1 VVQGEDF
8 SRLLFERSPVGMN
21 LCRMDG
27 LWLESNPA
35 FLAMLGYSRE
45 EADGKLTYWQLTPR
59 EYDPQ
64 EAVQLES
71 LARTGRYGPYE
82 KEFLRKDGARVPVR
96 LNGFIVEREGER
108 YIWSLIEDITER
120 RRLEASVETERL
132 KAIRAAKLAALGE
145 LAAGVAHEVN
155 NPLAVIEG
163 WLEVLRRT
171 GPSGDPALFGEGLE
185 KIGQAT
191 DRAAE
196 IVRGLRKI
204 ARDDAGAPPRRCSL
218 REVVEQTLDLYR
230 ERLRSHGVDLRLA
243 LDADAEVLVR
253 PSELWQVLVN
263 LINNAHDAIQGRA
276 ERWIELRTER
286 RYGDRIAVRVTDSG
300 PGVEPALRERV
311 FDPFFTTKEV
321 GRGTGLGLS
330 ISQRIMQDLGG
341 ALLLDDRPGGA
352 SFVAELPRAGEA
364 PRA

>member
-1 VVQGEDF
+1 MQGEDF

-35 FLAMLGYSRE
+35 FLSMLGYTRE
-45 EADGKLTYWQLTPR
+45 EADGKLTYWELTPR
-59 EYDPQ
+59 EYDAQ

-82 KEFLRKDGARVPVR
+82 KEFLRKDGTRIPVR
-96 LNGFIVEREGER
+96 LAGFIIEREGQR

-120 RRLEASVETERL
+120 RRLEQSVETERL
-132 KAIRAAKLAALGE
+132 KAIRATKLAALGE

-163 WLEVLRRT
+163 YLEVLRQVRRT
-171 GPSGDPALFGEGLE
+171 GDLTLLDEAVE

-196 IVRGLRKI
+196 IVRRLRKI
-204 ARDDAGAPPRRCSL
+204 ARDDSGAPPRRESL
-218 REVVEQTLDLYR
+218 RRIVEQTLDLYR
-230 ERLRSHGVDLRLA
+230 ERLRSRGVALRLELA
-243 LDADAEVLVR
+243 FDAQVLVR
-253 PSELWQVLVN
+253 ASEVSQVLIT
-263 LINNAHDAIQGRA
+263 LINNATDAIDGRA
-276 ERWIELRTER
+276 ERWIELRTEAR
-286 RYGDRIAVRVTDSG
+286 PGGRVAIRVTDSG
-300 PGVEPALRERV
+300 PGVEPALREKI

-321 GRGTGLGLS
+321 GKGTGLGLS
-330 ISQRIMQDLGG
+330 ISHGIVHDLGG
-341 ALLLDDRPGGA
+341 SLLLDEAPGGA
-352 SFVAELPRAGEA
+352 SFVVELPVASEAAGG
-364 PRA
+364 